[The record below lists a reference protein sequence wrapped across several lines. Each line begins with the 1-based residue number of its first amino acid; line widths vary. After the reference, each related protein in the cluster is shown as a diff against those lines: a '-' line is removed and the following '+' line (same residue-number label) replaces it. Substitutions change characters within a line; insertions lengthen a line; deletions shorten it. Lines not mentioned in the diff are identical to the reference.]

1 MEDTRLDINYD
12 VFNKEAYQ
20 KVLDTLVDPS
30 ARFYITAD
38 DVLHGYHAGWS
49 DGWETTQPYGD
60 ASEVLANWTESVHVA
75 ANGEIPE
82 GAVEAEPEELPAMLA
97 EAINAEKP
105 LFSVMEG
112 HGVAFTYENEQDVD
126 RVNAVLDVHNERH
139 LNATEVAHLRNLC
152 DGDNSFAQVG
162 DNHFQNEL
170 VDNRI
175 PFFDSRF
182 SPANPVV
189 AHFRDKYDIDFSDV
203 VPSNPGAEHVDNDN
217 AALGPAPFG
226 ELCDALSYEFK
237 DLSKDVFEQKGYGE
251 AWEYVYG
258 NENHPEGIEE
268 WALQTAQ
275 SLDDYKSIEDLHDE
289 IKKLAAQDLKNIDT
303 DEIYIPGVYGQRLD
317 DLKVGHE
324 VAYYIDDDS
333 VQHEVNLRAEYGE
346 KAPDAGDVIEDWT
359 DTVKTAMDG
368 KVPEGAVEVVL
379 DSPVS
384 QYLDQEYKAEDL
396 PAAMDLAWAIATEK
410 PMSEVSKEDSPLPC
424 FCFASDKEY
433 DRCQAMIDR
442 AIGRNGPE
450 GPSR

>member
-20 KVLDTLVDPS
+20 KVLDTLENPA

-38 DVLHGYHAGWS
+38 DVLHGHSAGDDGQLTQSYEEAS
-49 DGWETTQPYGD
+49 D
-60 ASEVLANWTESVHVA
+60 VLANWKESVHVA
-75 ANGEIPE
+75 ADGKIPE
-82 GAVEAEPEELPAMLA
+82 GTVEAEPDELAAILT
-97 EAINAEKP
+97 EAINEEKP
-105 LFSVMEG
+105 FRYAMEG
-112 HGVAFTYENEQDVD
+112 HGPSFVYENEQDVD

-139 LNATEVAHLRNLC
+139 LN
-152 DGDNSFAQVG
+152 
-162 DNHFQNEL
+162 
-170 VDNRI
+170 DNRI

-189 AHFRDKYDIDFSDV
+189 AYFRDKYDIDFSDV

-346 KAPDAGDVIEDWT
+346 KAPDAGDVIEDWS
-359 DTVKTAMDG
+359 DTVKTAMNG

-396 PAAMDLAWAIATEK
+396 PAAMDLAWAITTEK
-410 PMSEVSKEDSPLPC
+410 PMSEVSKEDSPLPA

-450 GPSR
+450 VPGR

>member
-1 MEDTRLDINYD
+1 MEDTRLEDINFD
-12 VFNKEAYQ
+12 VFDKESYQ
-20 KVLDTLVDPS
+20 KVLDTLEDS
-30 ARFYITAD
+30 DARFYITAD

-49 DGWETTQPYGD
+49 DSVETTQPYGE

-75 ANGEIPE
+75 ADGKIPD
-82 GAVEAEPEELPAMLA
+82 GAVEVEPEELPAMLA

-126 RVNAVLDVHNERH
+126 RVNAVLDNGEHS
-139 LNATEVAHLRNLC
+139 LSASDVAKIRAENYT
-152 DGDNSFAQVG
+152 DGWAG
-162 DNHFQNEL
+162 YNHFQNEL
-170 VDNRI
+170 VNNRI

-182 SPANPVV
+182 SPAKNHVV
-189 AHFRDKYDIDFSDV
+189 AYFRDKYDIDFSDV
-203 VPSNPGAEHVDNDN
+203 VPRNPESERVDNDN
-217 AALGPAPFG
+217 AALSSASFE
-226 ELCDALSYEFK
+226 ELCDALTDEFK
-237 DLSKDVFEQKGYGE
+237 DLSRDVFGQKGYGE

-258 NENHPEGIEE
+258 DENNPEGIEE

-346 KAPDAGDVIEDWT
+346 KAPDAGDVIEDWS
-359 DTVKTAMDG
+359 DTVKTAMNG

-410 PMSEVSKEDSPLPC
+410 PMSEVSKEDSPLPA

>member
-1 MEDTRLDINYD
+1 MEDTRLEDINFD
-12 VFNKEAYQ
+12 VFDKESYQ
-20 KVLDTLVDPS
+20 KVLDTLEDS
-30 ARFYITAD
+30 DARFYITAD

-105 LFSVMEG
+105 LSSVMEG

-126 RVNAVLDVHNERH
+126 RVNAVLDNGEHS
-139 LNATEVAHLRNLC
+139 LLASDVAKIRAENYT
-152 DGDNSFAQVG
+152 DGWAG
-162 DNHFQNEL
+162 YNHFQNEL
-170 VDNRI
+170 VNNRI

-182 SPANPVV
+182 SPAKNHV
-189 AHFRDKYDIDFSDV
+189 AAYFRDKYDIDFSDV
-203 VPSNPGAEHVDNDN
+203 VPRNPESEHVDNDN
-217 AALGPAPFG
+217 AALSSASFE
-226 ELCDALSYEFK
+226 ELCDALTDEFK
-237 DLSKDVFEQKGYGE
+237 DLSRDVFGQKGYGE

-258 NENHPEGIEE
+258 DENHPEGIEE

-275 SLDDYKSIEDLHDE
+275 SLDDYKSIEDLHNE
-289 IKKLAAQDLKNIDT
+289 IKKLAAKDIENIDT
-303 DEIYIPGVYGQRLD
+303 DEVFISGVYGQKLD

-379 DSPVS
+379 DSPVN
-384 QYLDQEYKAEDL
+384 QYLEQEYKVEDL

-410 PMSEVSKEDSPLPC
+410 PMSEVSKEDSPLPA